1 MTIDCSKSLFIFKNS
16 FIKSKEF
23 NLSKLPVGSSAKIIL
38 GLLIT
43 ARKVATRD
51 LSPPDNWLGYIY
63 FLLVNPTKSNKKSAY
78 FIESLLEPIIKV
90 GTKIFSKTVNSGI
103 R

>member
-1 MTIDCSKSLFIFKNS
+1 MLLPIAATSGLCVEMTIDCSKSLFIFKNS

-51 LSPPDNWLGYIY
+51 LSPPDNWLGYW
-63 FLLVNPTKSNKKSAY
+63 FSNP
-78 FIESLLEPIIKV
+78 I
-90 GTKIFSKTVNSGI
+90 
-103 R
+103 